1 MANYGQVLSLVF
13 SCLQRESYYADLMSK
28 NEQGR
33 MGDQDAEPVPLPSDM
48 LRLTEFI
55 RDSKQPAA
63 AGEDGTSDSTNR

>member
-33 MGDQDAEPVPLPSDM
+33 MGDQDAEPVSPIGYIAAHRVHS
-48 LRLTEFI
+48 RLEATCSS
-55 RDSKQPAA
+55 R
-63 AGEDGTSDSTNR
+63 